1 MLSLILNF
9 RFFTL
14 GMSASLSISAP
25 DPPQARQQ
33 PRIINQQGESR
44 TDPFFWLRDKK
55 DPETIKY
62 LEAENRYADLMLKPV
77 RGLREKLYREMRGRI
92 QETDLSVPYRI
103 DDYYYYA
110 RSETGKQYEIFC
122 RKKGDL
128 NAPEEVLL
136 DENVLAQGL
145 KYFSVG
151 VLSVSPDH
159 RLLAYSVDTDGAEV
173 FTLRVKNLETEEM
186 LPDTI
191 TGTSYS
197 FAWAADSRSFFYD
210 VLDPANRPFK
220 AMRHVLGSNVNS
232 DPTVV
237 QEPDE
242 RFELSIEKSRSRQF
256 IFFEVES
263 KLATEVRFIHAH
275 RPEQTPIM
283 FKPPEKELTNP
294 VDHLVDPFCRLT
306 NLA

>member
-1 MLSLILNF
+1 MFSLIRKTL
-9 RFFTL
+9 FFTL
-14 GMSASLSISAP
+14 GMPVSLSISAP
-25 DPPQARQQ
+25 APPQAPQQ

-77 RGLREKLYREMRGRI
+77 QTLRERLYREMRGRI

-128 NAPEEVLL
+128 NAREEVLL

-145 KYFSVG
+145 KYCSVG
-151 VLSVSPDH
+151 ILSVSPDH
-159 RLLAYSVDTDGAEV
+159 RLLAYSVDSDGGEV
-173 FTLRVKNLETEEM
+173 FTLRVKNLETGEL
-186 LPDTI
+186 LPDAI

-210 VLDPANRPFK
+210 VLDAAKRPYK
-220 AMRHVLGSNVNS
+220 AMRHVLGSNVHS
-232 DPTVV
+232 DSIILE
-237 QEPDE
+237 EPDE
-242 RFELSIEKSRSRQF
+242 RFELSIAMSRSRQF
-256 IFFEVES
+256 
-263 KLATEVRFIHAH
+263 
-275 RPEQTPIM
+275 
-283 FKPPEKELTNP
+283 
-294 VDHLVDPFCRLT
+294 
-306 NLA
+306 